1 MILIMAFM
9 FFVSLTDVFIAGRI
23 SKDVQASVG
32 LVSQVYFIFVV
43 VATSSNVGTV
53 SVISR
58 LYGSDDRD
66 TYRDAVYSILLTIFI
81 AGIALS
87 ILGVLLSPFIIRS
100 LNVPESIKEISIPL
114 TQIYAAGVAFQYVLL
129 CTNSILRAS
138 KMMKRSLI
146 TMGVVSIT
154 NILLNFYFVFY
165 TPIYYNGIA
174 LSTAVSF
181 FIGAV
186 INFVF
191 IRRIIKG
198 ALNYT
203 FYHVKKIFHISWPS
217 ALVQIGWQLGSTTL
231 FLIIAKLPEKSVEVM
246 AALTNGMRIEAAIFL
261 PAFAFNMANAV
272 IVGNLLGEGKK
283 HEAFKNGIVTAVMG
297 VIVVTVMT
305 LIVVIFARD
314 VSQILSKDSIVINES
329 VLYIYISMISE
340 PFMAFSAVL
349 GGGLNGAGDTRSVM
363 IRIVAGMWIVRI
375 PLAYIMGITLGF
387 GAPGIWWSMN
397 ASIFTQMILI
407 TRRYFKKEWLNY
419 AL

>member
-1 MILIMAFM
+1 MILIMVFM
-9 FFVSLTDVFIAGRI
+9 FFISLTDVFIAGRI

-43 VATSSNVGTV
+43 VATASNVGTV

-58 LYGSDDRD
+58 LYGSDDLD
-66 TYRDAVYSILLTIFI
+66 TYRNAVYSILLTIFV
-81 AGIALS
+81 AGVVLS
-87 ILGVLLSPFIIRS
+87 ILGVLLSSIIIKL
-100 LNVPESIKEISIPL
+100 LNVPESIKKISIPL
-114 TQIYAAGVAFQYVLL
+114 TQIYTAGVVFQYVLL

-138 KMMKRSLI
+138 KMVKRSLF
-146 TMGVVSIT
+146 TMSVVCVT

-165 TPIYYNGIA
+165 TPVYYNGIA
-174 LSTAVSF
+174 LSTAVSL

-186 INFVF
+186 INFIFVKN
-191 IRRIIKG
+191 IIKG
-198 ALNYT
+198 ALSYT
-203 FYHVKKIFHISWPS
+203 FYYVKKIFNIGWPS
-217 ALVQIGWQLGSTTL
+217 ALLQIGWQLGTTTL
-231 FLIIAKLPEKSVEVM
+231 FLIIAKLPEKNVEVM
-246 AALTNGMRIEAAIFL
+246 AALTNGLRIESAIFL

-297 VIVVTVMT
+297 VIAITVMT

-314 VSQILSKDSIVINES
+314 VSQILSKDSVVIKES

-340 PFMAFSAVL
+340 PFMAFSAIL

-363 IRIVAGMWIVRI
+363 MRIVAAMWIVRI

-397 ASIFTQMILI
+397 ASIVAQMILI
-407 TRRYFKKEWLNY
+407 ARRYFKKEWLDY
-419 AL
+419 AV

>member
-1 MILIMAFM
+1 MIFIMAFM

-87 ILGVLLSPFIIRS
+87 ILGVLLSPLIIRS

-203 FYHVKKIFHISWPS
+203 FYYVKKIFHISWPS